1 MGGQVEGLEHERDA
15 LQEAISSLQMER
27 ALLQQLA
34 GQLAS
39 SRASSSAQ

>member
-1 MGGQVEGLEHERDA
+1 MAGEVKGLETERDA
-15 LQEAISSLQMER
+15 LQEVISSLQMER

-34 GQLAS
+34 TQLTS